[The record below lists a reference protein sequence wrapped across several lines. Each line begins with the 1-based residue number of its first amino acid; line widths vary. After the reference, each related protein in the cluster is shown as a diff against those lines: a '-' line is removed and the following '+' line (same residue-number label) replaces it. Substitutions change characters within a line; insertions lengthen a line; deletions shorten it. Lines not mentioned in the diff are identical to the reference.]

1 MPRRACLQHYL
12 YPLEVAVS
20 VGVIAGIVLVF
31 VLLGYL
37 IYALLNAE
45 AF

>member
-1 MPRRACLQHYL
+1 M
-12 YPLEVAVS
+12 EVPVS
-20 VGVIAGIVLVF
+20 VGVITGILLVVL
-31 VLLGYL
+31 LLGYL